1 MDNEVLI
8 EQLDDIIEQTLVD
21 LFSSMVV
28 KQMMERFDDKDVALK
43 QIAEWKSN
51 TDIDDTEM
59 NERVNALKQE
69 VVDLLEKNSRMISDM
84 FRDNLQWFS
93 AWHSLFLNLYTEL
106 QDA

>member
-28 KQMMERFDDKDVALK
+28 KQMMERCDDKDVALQ

-51 TDIDDTEM
+51 TDIDDTEL
-59 NERVNALKQE
+59 NKRVNALKQE
-69 VVDLLEKNSRMISDM
+69 VVDLLEKNSRLISDM
-84 FRDNLQWFS
+84 FRDNLQ
-93 AWHSLFLNLYTEL
+93 
-106 QDA
+106 